1 MGLKTR
7 SLWLA
12 LLIVLLIAVPV
23 IAQAD
28 DDAPVDDPV
37 STSAAELQE
46 AIDALTHQ
54 DEEETAS
61 TPQGLSILFLLAGL
75 AGIGGVGMAMIGRD
89 RFRNGGQSPSAG

>member
-7 SLWLA
+7 SLWFA
-12 LLIVLLIAVPV
+12 LLVVLLIAVPV

-37 STSAAELQE
+37 SAEAAELQE

-54 DEEETAS
+54 EADETAS

-75 AGIGGVGMAMIGRD
+75 AAVGGVGMAMIGRD
-89 RFRNGGQSPSAG
+89 RFRKDEGAPSAG